1 MINEKRKTQILIEDP
16 YDNMVEI
23 DLHINHDRR
32 IFLNSKEL
40 IELEE
45 IENAGFGFMN
55 TCQSYSD
62 FFIFLGDKRK
72 NKNNYHQAEDYE
84 IYSHYTYKE
93 FFKVMIDDCFHNSE
107 ETVETLRA
115 KIIKAF
121 DDAAK
126 KENE

>member
-1 MINEKRKTQILIEDP
+1 MINEKIKTQILIED
-16 YDNMVEI
+16 NRNEI
-23 DLHINHDRR
+23 DLHIDDQGR

-45 IENAGFGFMN
+45 IENSGYGFHPSS
-55 TCQSYSD
+55 QSDTD
-62 FFIFLGDKRK
+62 FLIFIGDERK
-72 NKNNYHQAEDYE
+72 NKNYYHQAEDYE